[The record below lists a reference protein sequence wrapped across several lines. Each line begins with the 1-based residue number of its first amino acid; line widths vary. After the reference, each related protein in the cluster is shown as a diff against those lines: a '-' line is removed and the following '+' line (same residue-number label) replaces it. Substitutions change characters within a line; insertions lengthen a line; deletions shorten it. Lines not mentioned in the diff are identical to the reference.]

1 MGHPIG
7 DPMPRKAPL
16 SPPERAP
23 RAAPAP
29 ATRPDGGPT
38 ATPVL
43 RDRHIGLPIYKMS
56 GSGNDFVMLDARLSQ
71 PGEWTPAD
79 IRAVCAR
86 GTGVGAD
93 GLVFV
98 GPGSQARA
106 ARMVYFNADG
116 SRAPMC
122 GNAALCTTRLAARL
136 GIAPAEGMRLETDAG
151 VYEGRCAGAGAEAEL
166 HLAPVSTPADVPGL
180 VPAPGEQRIALGV
193 VGVPHLVVLVD
204 DVATIDV
211 PARGRALRFDP
222 ALAPGGANINFVSR
236 GTSPSEWALRT
247 YERGVEA
254 ETLACGTGA
263 VAAACALSD
272 WGLAS
277 LPLTVWS
284 RSGRPLGIRARQAA
298 PGHYDDVWLAGEAHL
313 VFRGVLA

>member
-1 MGHPIG
+1 
-7 DPMPRKAPL
+7 MPRKAPP

-23 RAAPAP
+23 RAAPVP
-29 ATRPDGGPT
+29 MTRPPGV
-38 ATPVL
+38 PVTMPAL
-43 RDRHIGLPIYKMS
+43 RERHVGLPIYKMS

-98 GPGSQARA
+98 GPGSQDRA

-136 GIAPAEGMRLETDAG
+136 GIAPADGMRLETDAG
-151 VYEGRCAGAGAEAEL
+151 VYESRCAGSGTEAEL
-166 HLAPVSTPADVPGL
+166 HLAPVTSPAEVPGL
-180 VPAPGEQRIALGV
+180 EPAPGEQRIALGV
-193 VGVPHLVVLVD
+193 VGVPHVVVLVD
-204 DVATIDV
+204 DVTAVDV
-211 PARGRALRFDP
+211 AARGRELRFDA
-222 ALAPGGANINFVSR
+222 ALAPGGANINFVSQ
-236 GTSPSEWALRT
+236 GSSSSEWSLRT
-247 YERGVEA
+247 YARGVEA

-277 LPLTVWS
+277 LPVTVWS
-284 RSGRPLGIRARQAA
+284 RSGQPLGIRARQAA
-298 PGHYDDVWLAGEAHL
+298 PGHYDDVWLTGEAHL

>member
-1 MGHPIG
+1 VRAH
-7 DPMPRKAPL
+7 AP
-16 SPPERAP
+16 S
-23 RAAPAP
+23 
-29 ATRPDGGPT
+29 GT
-38 ATPVL
+38 AL
-43 RDRHIGLPIYKMS
+43 RDRHVGLPIYKMS
-56 GSGNDFVMLDARLSQ
+56 GSGNDFLMLDARLSQ
-71 PGEWTPAD
+71 PGEWTPAE

-98 GPGSQARA
+98 GPGSEARA

-136 GIAPAEGMRLETDAG
+136 GIAPADGMRLETDAA
-151 VYEGRCAGAGAEAEL
+151 VYESRCTGSGADAEL
-166 HLAPVSTPADVPGL
+166 HLAPVTTPAEVPGL
-180 VPAPGEQRIALGV
+180 VPASGEQRIALGV

-204 DVATIDV
+204 DVASVDV
-211 PARGRALRFDP
+211 AARGRALRFDP
-222 ALAPGGANINFVSR
+222 ALSPGGANINFVSR
-236 GTSPSEWALRT
+236 SSGASEWALRT

-263 VAAACALSD
+263 VAAACALTD
-272 WGLAS
+272 WGLGD
-277 LPLTVWS
+277 LPMTVIS
-284 RSGRPLGIRARQAA
+284 RSGQPLGIRARRAG
-298 PGHYDDVWLAGEAHL
+298 PGRYDDVWLAGEARL